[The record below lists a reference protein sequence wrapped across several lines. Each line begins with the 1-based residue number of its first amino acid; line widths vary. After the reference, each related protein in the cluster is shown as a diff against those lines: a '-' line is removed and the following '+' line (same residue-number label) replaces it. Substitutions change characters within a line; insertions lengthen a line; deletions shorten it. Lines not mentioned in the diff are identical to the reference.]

1 MISFDSNCNKLV
13 GGQNLKRLL
22 VESGVQVTPHPEDSS
37 AWSLFAPNMDAMTE
51 GKEIIEK
58 ILTDDR
64 VPEFDFGA
72 IYPATIVEIRDHGVM
87 VQLHPEMQ
95 PVLISN
101 SQLDAKK
108 VKF

>member
-1 MISFDSNCNKLV
+1 
-13 GGQNLKRLL
+13 
-22 VESGVQVTPHPEDSS
+22 
-37 AWSLFAPNMDAMTE
+37 MDAMAE
-51 GKEIIEK
+51 GKELIDK

-64 VPEFDFGA
+64 VPDFDFGA

-108 VKF
+108 V